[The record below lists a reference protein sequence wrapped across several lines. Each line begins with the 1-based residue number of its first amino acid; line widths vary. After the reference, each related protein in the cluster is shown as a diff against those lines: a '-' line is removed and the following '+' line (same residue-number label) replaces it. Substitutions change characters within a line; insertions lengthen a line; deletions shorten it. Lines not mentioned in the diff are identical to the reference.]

1 MIKLIVS
8 DLDGT
13 LLTKFKSVSKENQQA
28 LIEAQKQ
35 GCILAL
41 ATGRGYDS
49 THQFIPLLQMDQY
62 NGYMVMNN
70 GQRLIDIKSGKT
82 TINGYITIEDAK
94 QVLAFAEKHHLQLV
108 MDGDKGFA
116 FYSPKNL
123 RIYRDIYRFLIKVL
137 PYFKPILGRIHIFS
151 LFGFLKTQEV
161 KIINDASDI
170 TTNYD
175 KIGLAHTK
183 ISLDKSY
190 QELMDEF
197 DEHFEVM
204 RVSDNW
210 IDISPKGLT
219 KLVGIKQI
227 MEIHGIKED
236 EVLTMGDS
244 DNDVTMISAFPHGV
258 AMGNANDRIKSLAK
272 FTTKTNAE
280 NGVAYAVEKFVLNK

>member
-13 LLTKFKSVSKENQQA
+13 LLTKFKSVSKENQEA

-41 ATGRGYDS
+41 ATGRGFDS
-49 THQFIPLLQMDQY
+49 THQFVPLLKMDQY
-62 NGYMVMNN
+62 NGYMVVNN
-70 GQRLIDIKSGKT
+70 GQRLIDIKNNKT
-82 TINGYITIEDAK
+82 TINGYITVDAARK
-94 QVLAFAEKHHLQLV
+94 VLAFAQKHHLQFV
-108 MDGDKGFA
+108 MDGEKGFA

-123 RIYRDIYRFLIKVL
+123 RIYRDIYRFLIKIL
-137 PYFKPILGRIHIFS
+137 PHFRPILGRIHIFS

-161 KIINDASDI
+161 KIINNAEDI
-170 TTNYD
+170 IDNYD

-183 ISLDKSY
+183 ISLDKSM
-190 QELMDEF
+190 QELLEAF
-197 DEHFEVM
+197 EEHFEVM

-219 KLVGIKQI
+219 KLVGIRQI
-227 MEIHGIKED
+227 MEMHGINDD

-244 DNDVTMISAFPHGV
+244 DNDVTMISAFPNGV
-258 AMGNANDRIKSLAK
+258 AMGNANDRIKSIAK
-272 FTTKTNAE
+272 HMTKSNSE
-280 NGVAYAVEKFVLNK
+280 NGVAHAVNKFVLNK

>member
-13 LLTKFKSVSKENQQA
+13 LLTKFKSVSKENQEA

-41 ATGRGYDS
+41 ATGRGFDS
-49 THQFIPLLQMDQY
+49 THQFVPLLKMDQY
-62 NGYMVMNN
+62 NGYMIVNN
-70 GQRLIDIKSGKT
+70 GQRLIDIKNNKT
-82 TINGYITIEDAK
+82 TINGYITTEAARE
-94 QVLAFAEKHHLQLV
+94 VLAFAQKHHLQFV
-108 MDGDKGFA
+108 MDGEKGFA

-123 RIYRDIYRFLIKVL
+123 RIYRDIYRFLIKIL
-137 PYFKPILGRIHIFS
+137 PHFRPILGRIHIFS

-161 KIINDASDI
+161 KIINKAEDI
-170 TTNYD
+170 INNYD

-183 ISLDKSY
+183 ISLDKSM
-190 QELMDEF
+190 QELLEAF

-219 KLVGIKQI
+219 KIVGIRQI
-227 MEIHGIKED
+227 MEIHGINDD

-244 DNDVTMISAFPHGV
+244 DNDVSMISGFPNGV
-258 AMGNANDRIKSLAK
+258 AMGNANERIKSIAK
-272 FTTKTNAE
+272 HMTKSNSE
-280 NGVAYAVEKFVLNK
+280 NGVAYAVNKFVLKK

>member
-13 LLTKFKSVSKENQQA
+13 LLTKFKSVSKENQET

-41 ATGRGYDS
+41 ATGRGFDS
-49 THQFIPLLQMDQY
+49 THQFVPLLKMDQY
-62 NGYMVMNN
+62 NGYMIVNN
-70 GQRLIDIKSGKT
+70 GQRLIDIKNNKT
-82 TINGYITIEDAK
+82 TINGYITTDAARE
-94 QVLAFAEKHHLQLV
+94 VLAFAQKHHLQFV
-108 MDGDKGFA
+108 MDGEKGFA

-123 RIYRDIYRFLIKVL
+123 RIYRDIYRFLIKIL
-137 PYFKPILGRIHIFS
+137 PHFRPILGRIHIFS
-151 LFGFLKTQEV
+151 LFGFLKSQEV
-161 KIINDASDI
+161 KIINKAEDI
-170 TTNYD
+170 VNNYD

-183 ISLDKSY
+183 ISLDKSM
-190 QELMDEF
+190 QELLEAF

-219 KLVGIKQI
+219 KIVGIRQI
-227 MEIHGIKED
+227 MEIHGIKDD

-244 DNDVTMISAFPHGV
+244 DNDVSMISAFPNGV
-258 AMGNANDRIKSLAK
+258 AMGNANERIKSIAK
-272 FTTKTNAE
+272 HMTKSNSE
-280 NGVAYAVEKFVLNK
+280 NGVAHAVNKFVLKK

>member
-13 LLTKFKSVSKENQQA
+13 LLTKFKSVSKENQEA

-41 ATGRGYDS
+41 ATGRGFDS
-49 THQFIPLLQMDQY
+49 THQFVPLLKMDQY
-62 NGYMVMNN
+62 NGYMIVNN
-70 GQRLIDIKSGKT
+70 GQRLIDIKNNKT
-82 TINGYITIEDAK
+82 TINGYITVDAARE
-94 QVLAFAEKHHLQLV
+94 VLAFAQKHHLQFV
-108 MDGDKGFA
+108 MDGEKGFA

-123 RIYRDIYRFLIKVL
+123 RIYRDIYRFLIKIL
-137 PYFKPILGRIHIFS
+137 PHFRPILGRIHIFS
-151 LFGFLKTQEV
+151 LFGFLKSQEV
-161 KIINDASDI
+161 KIINKAEDI
-170 TTNYD
+170 VNNYD

-183 ISLDKSY
+183 ISLDKSI
-190 QELMDEF
+190 QELLEAF

-219 KLVGIKQI
+219 KIVGIRQI
-227 MEIHGIKED
+227 MEIHGINDD

-244 DNDVTMISAFPHGV
+244 DNDVTMISAFPNGV
-258 AMGNANDRIKSLAK
+258 AMGNANERIKSIAK
-272 FTTKTNAE
+272 HMTKSNSE
-280 NGVAYAVEKFVLNK
+280 NGVAYAVNKFVLKK

>member
-13 LLTKFKSVSKENQQA
+13 LLTKFKSISKENQET

-41 ATGRGYDS
+41 ATGRGFDS
-49 THQFIPLLQMDQY
+49 THQFVPLLKMDQY
-62 NGYMVMNN
+62 NGYMIVNN
-70 GQRLIDIKSGKT
+70 GQRLIDIKNNEI
-82 TINGYITIEDAK
+82 TINGYITVDAARE
-94 QVLAFAEKHHLQLV
+94 VLAFAQKHHLQFV
-108 MDGDKGFA
+108 MDGEKGFA

-123 RIYRDIYRFLIKVL
+123 RIYRDIYRFLIKIL
-137 PYFKPILGRIHIFS
+137 PHFRPILGRIHIFS

-161 KIINDASDI
+161 KIINKAEDI
-170 TTNYD
+170 VNNYD

-183 ISLDKSY
+183 ISLDKSM
-190 QELMDEF
+190 QELLEAF

-219 KLVGIKQI
+219 KLVGIRQI
-227 MEIHGIKED
+227 MEIHGINDD
-236 EVLTMGDS
+236 EVLTIGDS
-244 DNDVTMISAFPHGV
+244 DNDVTMISAFPNGV
-258 AMGNANDRIKSLAK
+258 AMGNANERIKSIAK
-272 FTTKTNAE
+272 HMTKSNSE
-280 NGVAYAVEKFVLNK
+280 NGVAYAVNKFVLKK

>member
-13 LLTKFKSVSKENQQA
+13 LLTKFKSITKENQEA

-49 THQFIPLLQMDQY
+49 THQFVPLLQMDKY
-62 NGYMVMNN
+62 NGYMVVNN
-70 GQRLIDIKSGKT
+70 GQRLIEVNENKT
-82 TINGYITIEDAK
+82 TINGYITKEDARK
-94 QVLAFAEKHHLQLV
+94 VLAFAQKHHLQFV

-116 FYSPKNL
+116 FYTPKNL
-123 RIYRDIYRFLIKVL
+123 RFYRDVYRFLIKTL
-137 PYFKPILGRIHIFS
+137 PLFKSILGRIHIFS
-151 LFGFLKTQEV
+151 LFGFLKTQDV
-161 KIINDASDI
+161 KIINSAEDIVSD
-170 TTNYD
+170 YD
-175 KIGLAHTK
+175 KIGLAHTR
-183 ISLDKSY
+183 ISLDRSY
-190 QELMDEF
+190 LELMKTFENQ
-197 DEHFEVM
+197 FEVM

-227 MEIHGIKED
+227 MQIHGIKED

-244 DNDVTMISAFPHGV
+244 DNDVSMISAFPNSV

-272 FTTKTNAE
+272 FITKNNSE
-280 NGVAYAVEKFVLNK
+280 NGVAHAVNEFVLKK

>member
-13 LLTKFKSVSKENQQA
+13 LLTKFKSISKENQAA

-49 THQFIPLLQMDQY
+49 THQFVPILKMDQY
-62 NGYMVMNN
+62 NGYMIMNN
-70 GQRLIDIKSGKT
+70 GQRLIDLKNNKT
-82 TINGYITIEDAK
+82 TVNGYITKEDAK
-94 QVLAFAEKHHLQLV
+94 KVFEFAKKHEVQLV
-108 MDGDKGFA
+108 MDGENGFA

-137 PYFKPILGRIHIFS
+137 PHFRPILGRIHIFS
-151 LFGFLKTQEV
+151 LFGFLKSQEV
-161 KIINDASDI
+161 TIINKSEDI
-170 TTNYD
+170 VENYD

-183 ISLDKSY
+183 ISLDKSME
-190 QELMDEF
+190 ELLEAFQDE
-197 DEHFEVM
+197 FEVM

-210 IDISPKGLT
+210 VDISPKGLT
-219 KLVGIKQI
+219 KLYGIRQV
-227 MEIHGIKED
+227 MEMHGIKDD

-244 DNDVTMISAFPHGV
+244 DNDVTMISAFPHSV
-258 AMGNANDRIKSLAK
+258 AMGNANSRIKSLAK
-272 FTTKTNAE
+272 FTTKTNNE
-280 NGVAYAVEKFVLNK
+280 HGVAHAVNRFVLKK

>member
-13 LLTKFKSVSKENQQA
+13 LLTKFKSVSKENQEV

-41 ATGRGYDS
+41 ATGRGFDS
-49 THQFIPLLQMDQY
+49 THQFVPLLKMDQY
-62 NGYMVMNN
+62 NGYMIVNN
-70 GQRLIDIKSGKT
+70 GQRLIDIKNNKT
-82 TINGYITIEDAK
+82 TINGYITTEAARE
-94 QVLAFAEKHHLQLV
+94 VLAFAQKHHLQFV
-108 MDGDKGFA
+108 MDGEKGFA

-123 RIYRDIYRFLIKVL
+123 RIYRDIYRFLIKIL
-137 PYFKPILGRIHIFS
+137 PHFRPILGRIHIFS

-161 KIINDASDI
+161 KIINKAEDI
-170 TTNYD
+170 INNYD

-183 ISLDKSY
+183 ISLDKSM
-190 QELMDEF
+190 QELLEAF

-219 KLVGIKQI
+219 KIVGIRQI
-227 MEIHGIKED
+227 MEIHGINDD

-244 DNDVTMISAFPHGV
+244 DNDVSMISGFPNGV
-258 AMGNANDRIKSLAK
+258 AMGNANERIKSIAK
-272 FTTKTNAE
+272 HMTKSNSE
-280 NGVAYAVEKFVLNK
+280 NGVAYAVNKFVLKK

>member
-13 LLTKFKSVSKENQQA
+13 LLTKFKSVSKENQEA

-41 ATGRGYDS
+41 ATGRGFDS
-49 THQFIPLLQMDQY
+49 THQFVPLLKMDQY
-62 NGYMVMNN
+62 NGYMVVNN
-70 GQRLIDIKSGKT
+70 GQRLIDIKNSKT
-82 TINGYITIEDAK
+82 TINGYITAEAARE
-94 QVLAFAEKHHLQLV
+94 VLAFAQEHHLQFV
-108 MDGDKGFA
+108 MDGEKGFA

-123 RIYRDIYRFLIKVL
+123 RIYRDIYRFLIKIL
-137 PYFKPILGRIHIFS
+137 PHFRSILGRIHIFS

-161 KIINDASDI
+161 KIINNAEDI
-170 TTNYD
+170 VNNYD

-183 ISLDKSY
+183 ISLDKSM
-190 QELMDEF
+190 QELLEAF

-219 KLVGIKQI
+219 KLVGIRQI
-227 MEIHGIKED
+227 MEIHGINDD

-244 DNDVTMISAFPHGV
+244 DNDMTMISAFPNGV
-258 AMGNANDRIKSLAK
+258 AMGNANEKIKSIAK
-272 FTTKTNAE
+272 YITKSNSE
-280 NGVAYAVEKFVLNK
+280 NGVAHAVNKFVLKM

>member
-70 GQRLIDIKSGKT
+70 GQRLIDIKTGNT

-123 RIYRDIYRFLIKVL
+123 RIYRDIYRFLIRVL

-197 DEHFEVM
+197 DKHFEVM

-227 MEIHGIKED
+227 MEIHGIKEN

-244 DNDVTMISAFPHGV
+244 DNDVTMISAFEHGV

-272 FTTKTNAE
+272 FTTKSNAD

>member
-28 LIEAQKQ
+28 LIEAQNQ

-49 THQFIPLLQMDQY
+49 THQFIPLLKMDQY

-70 GQRLIDIKSGKT
+70 GQRLIDVKSGKT

-94 QVLAFAEKHHLQLV
+94 QVLAFAQKHHLQFV
-108 MDGDKGFA
+108 MDGDTGFA

-123 RIYRDIYRFLIKVL
+123 RIYRDIYRFLIKIL
-137 PYFKPILGRIHIFS
+137 PHFKPILGRIHIFS

-183 ISLDKSY
+183 LSLDKSY
-190 QELMDEF
+190 QELMEAF

-210 IDISPKGLT
+210 IDICPKGLT

-227 MEIHGIKED
+227 MEIHGINED

-258 AMGNANDRIKSLAK
+258 AMGNANERIKSLAK

>member
-13 LLTKFKSVSKENQQA
+13 LLTKFKSITKENQEA

-49 THQFIPLLQMDQY
+49 TSQFVPMLHMDQY
-62 NGYMVMNN
+62 NGYMIMNN
-70 GQRLIDIKSGKT
+70 GQRLIDLKNDKT
-82 TINGYITIEDAK
+82 TINGYITKEDAK
-94 QVLAFAEKHHLQLV
+94 KAFEFAKKHEVQLV
-108 MDGDKGFA
+108 MDGENGFA

-137 PYFKPILGRIHIFS
+137 PHFRPILGRIHIFS
-151 LFGFLKTQEV
+151 LFGFLKSQEV
-161 KIINDASDI
+161 KIINEADDI
-170 TTNYD
+170 VDSYD

-183 ISLDKSY
+183 ISLDKS
-190 QELMDEF
+190 MDELLEAF
-197 DEHFEVM
+197 QDEFEVM

-210 IDISPKGLT
+210 VDVSTKGLT
-219 KLVGIKQI
+219 KLVGIRQI
-227 MEIHGIKED
+227 MEIHGIKDD

-244 DNDVTMISAFPHGV
+244 DNDVTMISAFPNSV
-258 AMGNANDRIKSLAK
+258 AMGNANERIKSLAK
-272 FTTKTNAE
+272 FTTKTNSE
-280 NGVAYAVEKFVLNK
+280 NGVAHAVNRFVLKK

>member
-13 LLTKFKSVSKENQQA
+13 LLTRFKSITKENQEA

-49 THQFIPLLQMDQY
+49 TSQFVPMLHMDQY
-62 NGYMVMNN
+62 NGYMIMNN
-70 GQRLIDIKSGKT
+70 GQRLIDLKNDKT
-82 TINGYITIEDAK
+82 TINGYITKEDTKKAFEFAK
-94 QVLAFAEKHHLQLV
+94 KHEVQLV
-108 MDGDKGFA
+108 MDGENGFA

-137 PYFKPILGRIHIFS
+137 PHFRPILGRIHIFS
-151 LFGFLKTQEV
+151 LFGFLKSQEV
-161 KIINDASDI
+161 KIINEADDI
-170 TTNYD
+170 VDSYD

-183 ISLDKSY
+183 ISLDKS
-190 QELMDEF
+190 MDELLEAF
-197 DEHFEVM
+197 QDEFEVM

-210 IDISPKGLT
+210 VDVSPKGLT
-219 KLVGIKQI
+219 KLVGIRQI
-227 MEIHGIKED
+227 MEIHGIKDD

-244 DNDVTMISAFPHGV
+244 DNDVTMISAFPNSV
-258 AMGNANDRIKSLAK
+258 AMGNANERIKSLAK
-272 FTTKTNAE
+272 FATKTNSE
-280 NGVAYAVEKFVLNK
+280 NGVAHAVNRFVLKK